1 MFRGLT
7 MAGGARQRARIEESE
22 LEGKRAT
29 RAAEE
34 VRAQNEALQYN
45 IEKLF
50 TITEV
55 LWGILKEKH
64 GYTDEDLA
72 HMMKE
77 AGLRSGK
84 SGEAGE
90 GADEKSKC
98 TECGRTLIR
107 RQARCLYC
115 GTEAPLQPFER

>member
-1 MFRGLT
+1 
-7 MAGGARQRARIEESE
+7 MAGGAWKRARLEESE
-22 LEGKRAT
+22 LESKRAA
-29 RAAEE
+29 RAADE
-34 VRAQNEALQYN
+34 VRAQNEALRFD

-55 LWGILKEKH
+55 LWGVLKEKH
-64 GYTDEDLA
+64 GYTDEDLVQ
-72 HMMKE
+72 MMKE
-77 AGLRSGK
+77 ARPQGANP
-84 SGEAGE
+84 GEAGE